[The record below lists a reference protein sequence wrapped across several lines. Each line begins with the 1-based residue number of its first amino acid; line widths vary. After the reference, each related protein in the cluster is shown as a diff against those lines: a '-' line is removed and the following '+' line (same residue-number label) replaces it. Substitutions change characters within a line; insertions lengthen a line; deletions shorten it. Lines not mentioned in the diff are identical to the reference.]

1 MIKLDKVS
9 KVYNVNKPNEFAALK
24 NISFE
29 LPDNGMIF
37 ITGKSGSGKTTL
49 LNLLGG
55 LDSPTSGELYLNDKK
70 SILKRENSPTNTA
83 EIIRVSSFRISIL

>member
-24 NISFE
+24 DISFE

-37 ITGKSGSGKTTL
+37 ITGKSGSA
-49 LNLLGG
+49 
-55 LDSPTSGELYLNDKK
+55 
-70 SILKRENSPTNTA
+70 KR
-83 EIIRVSSFRISIL
+83 